1 MQSTDQTNAPSV
13 PEFAKWLET
22 EHPSL
27 FLYFLTVLAL
37 NAHLSRYLTESPI
50 GGGDPITLDVR
61 RLIAKRYPQL
71 DTNAVTDFRI
81 ALQPN
86 AGRAPWRDKPFCISI
101 AQPLPTCGTGAKVSI
116 ESGQR

>member
-37 NAHLSRYLTESPI
+37 SAHVGRYLAESPI
-50 GGGDPITLDVR
+50 RTEDPITLDVV

-71 DTNAVTDFRI
+71 DTNAVTEFRI
-81 ALQPN
+81 ALQKYV
-86 AGRAPWRDKPFCISI
+86 R
-101 AQPLPTCGTGAKVSI
+101 
-116 ESGQR
+116 ESGAIEAHLEYTPPR